1 MKNLFKLLIALYAFA
16 TGPALAESGKQTH
29 QTLLSQEGLYQVTIS
44 SDMVP
49 LELGRIHSWKATIL
63 DADGK
68 PVTCADI
75 KVDGGMP
82 IHNHGFPTNPRVTQE
97 LDGGVYLVEGIK
109 FSMRGPWVMLLE
121 ITSGEQTDTVA
132 FNIDL

>member
-1 MKNLFKLLIALYAFA
+1 MKHLLKLILALC
-16 TGPALAESGKQTH
+16 TLMSGPALAESADQTR
-29 QTLLSQEGLYQVTIS
+29 QTLLSQEGLFQVTIS

-49 LELGRIHSWKATIL
+49 LQLGRIHSWQATIR
-63 DADGK
+63 DAGGK

-97 LDGGVYLVEGIK
+97 LEDGVYLIEGIK

-121 ITSGEQTDTVA
+121 ITSGEQTDNVA

>member
-1 MKNLFKLLIALYAFA
+1 MKILTTLLFTLALFS
-16 TGPALAESGKQTH
+16 TGPHAEDRDQTH
-29 QTLLSQEGLYQVTIS
+29 QTLLSQEGLYRVTITS
-44 SDMVP
+44 EMVP
-49 LELGRIHSWKATIL
+49 LELGRIHSWTATIV
-63 DADGK
+63 DSEGK

-97 LDGGVYLVEGIK
+97 LEDGVYLIEGIK

-121 ITSGEQTDTVA
+121 ITSNEQTDNVA
-132 FNIDL
+132 FDIDL